1 MNKNSEN
8 LLEISNLKTV
18 LDLDEGKLIA
28 VNGVDLLI
36 KKEKTLGI
44 VGESG
49 CGKSMLAQTILRI
62 EPKFAKIGGKIKLF
76 SKNDNYIDLVKFKR
90 NATEL
95 NKVRG
100 DRISM
105 IFQEPMTAFS
115 ALHTIGNQLKEAI
128 YLHKTKDK
136 KYANEIAIQT
146 LSKVGISNPT
156 QRLKEYPHHFSGGM
170 RQRAMI
176 AMALSCEPEL
186 LIADEPTT
194 ALDVTIQA
202 QILHLM
208 KELQQEYGM
217 SIIYISHDL
226 GVIANMVDEVVV
238 MYLGKIVEQT
248 STENLF
254 VNPLHPY
261 TKALMDSIPHLGK
274 NKQQKLFSIKG
285 SVPIPMTKRSGCDFY
300 ERCDKAIN
308 NVCNKK
314 SPSLINIHHDHKV
327 SCLLYN

>member
-1 MNKNSEN
+1 MSKNSEN
-8 LLEISNLKTV
+8 LLEISDLKTV

-62 EPKFAKIGGKIKLF
+62 EPKFAKIVGKIKLF

-146 LSKVGISNPT
+146 LNKVGISNPT
-156 QRLKEYPHHFSGGM
+156 QRLKEYHSH
-170 RQRAMI
+170 RI
-176 AMALSCEPEL
+176 TL
-186 LIADEPTT
+186 L
-194 ALDVTIQA
+194 
-202 QILHLM
+202 
-208 KELQQEYGM
+208 
-217 SIIYISHDL
+217 
-226 GVIANMVDEVVV
+226 
-238 MYLGKIVEQT
+238 
-248 STENLF
+248 
-254 VNPLHPY
+254 NP
-261 TKALMDSIPHLGK
+261 
-274 NKQQKLFSIKG
+274 
-285 SVPIPMTKRSGCDFY
+285 
-300 ERCDKAIN
+300 
-308 NVCNKK
+308 
-314 SPSLINIHHDHKV
+314 
-327 SCLLYN
+327 

>member
-1 MNKNSEN
+1 MSKNSEN
-8 LLEISNLKTV
+8 LLEISDLKTV

-36 KKEKTLGI
+36 KKEQTLGI

-128 YLHKTKDK
+128 YL
-136 KYANEIAIQT
+136 
-146 LSKVGISNPT
+146 
-156 QRLKEYPHHFSGGM
+156 R
-170 RQRAMI
+170 
-176 AMALSCEPEL
+176 
-186 LIADEPTT
+186 
-194 ALDVTIQA
+194 
-202 QILHLM
+202 
-208 KELQQEYGM
+208 
-217 SIIYISHDL
+217 
-226 GVIANMVDEVVV
+226 
-238 MYLGKIVEQT
+238 
-248 STENLF
+248 
-254 VNPLHPY
+254 
-261 TKALMDSIPHLGK
+261 
-274 NKQQKLFSIKG
+274 
-285 SVPIPMTKRSGCDFY
+285 
-300 ERCDKAIN
+300 
-308 NVCNKK
+308 
-314 SPSLINIHHDHKV
+314 
-327 SCLLYN
+327 